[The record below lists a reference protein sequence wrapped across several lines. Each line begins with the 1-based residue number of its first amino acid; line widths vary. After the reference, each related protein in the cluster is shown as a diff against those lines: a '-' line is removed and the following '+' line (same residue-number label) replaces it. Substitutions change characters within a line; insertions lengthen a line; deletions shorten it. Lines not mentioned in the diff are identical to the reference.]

1 MPDVLTIL
9 IVCITLFLAGGV
21 KGIVGLGLP
30 TISLA
35 LFAMMFDLV
44 TAIVLILIP
53 SLVTNI
59 WQAFSGRNGRSIL
72 KRIYPFIIM
81 SLLTIWLGAY
91 TLSTIDVYLLS
102 LLLGC
107 LLIIYALIS
116 LLGIHFTIPEQHSG
130 WTGTGLGIINGA
142 LTGMV
147 GVYIIPSI
155 MYFQAIGM
163 RRDELLQA
171 MGILFSLSSISMLLA
186 YRYQALLNTPH
197 VMLSLFGVLPAL
209 MGMYFGQRIRQ
220 HIPEATFKKLLFIT
234 LLFLGVFIVIKT
246 LLIS

>member
-1 MPDVLTIL
+1 MPDVITIL
-9 IVCITLFLAGGV
+9 IVCITLFLAGGI

-44 TAIVLILIP
+44 TAIVLILFP
-53 SLVTNI
+53 SLITNI
-59 WQAFSGRNGRSIL
+59 WQAFSGSHGRLIL
-72 KRIYPFIIM
+72 KNIYPFIIM

-91 TLSTIDVYLLS
+91 TLSTIDIYLLS

-107 LLIIYALIS
+107 LLIIYAVINLR
-116 LLGIHFTIPEQHSG
+116 GIHFSIPAQHRGWSG
-130 WTGTGLGIINGA
+130 TCLGLINGA

-147 GVYIIPSI
+147 GVYIIPSV
-155 MYFQAIGM
+155 MYFQAIDM
-163 RRDELLQA
+163 QRDELLQA

-186 YRYQALLNTPH
+186 YRYQALLNLQQ
-197 VMLSLFGVLPAL
+197 VMLSLFAVIPTL
-209 MGMYFGQRIRQ
+209 MGMYIGQRIRQ
-220 HIPEATFKKLLFIT
+220 HIPETTFKKLLFIT
-234 LLFLGVFIVIKT
+234 LLLLGLFIVIKT

>member
-9 IVCITLFLAGGV
+9 VVCFILFIAGGIR
-21 KGIVGLGLP
+21 GIVGLGLP

-44 TAIVLILIP
+44 TAIVLILFP
-53 SLVTNI
+53 SLITNI
-59 WQAFSGRNGRSIL
+59 WQAFSGSNGRIIL
-72 KRIYPFIIM
+72 KRTYPFIIM

-102 LLLGC
+102 LLLGS

-116 LLGIHFTIPEQHSG
+116 LLGIHFTIPAKHRGWSG
-130 WTGTGLGIINGA
+130 TCLGLINGA

-147 GVYIIPSI
+147 GVYIIPSV

-171 MGILFSLSSISMLLA
+171 MGIPNEEIE
-186 YRYQALLNTPH
+186 R
-197 VMLSLFGVLPAL
+197 
-209 MGMYFGQRIRQ
+209 RIQ
-220 HIPEATFKKLLFIT
+220 ELTDE
-234 LLFLGVFIVIKT
+234 
-246 LLIS
+246 

>member
-9 IVCITLFLAGGV
+9 IVCITLFIAGGI

-35 LFAMMFDLV
+35 LFVMMFDLV
-44 TAIVLILIP
+44 TAIILIIMP

-59 WQAFSGRNGRSIL
+59 WQAFSGSNSKMIL
-72 KRIYPFIIM
+72 KRTYPFILVA
-81 SLLTIWLGAY
+81 LLTIWLGAY
-91 TLSTIDVYLLS
+91 TLSTVETYLLS

-107 LLIIYALIS
+107 ILIIYALTS
-116 LLGIHFTIPEQHSG
+116 LLGIHLTISNRHRG
-130 WTGTGLGIINGA
+130 WTGTVLGIVNGT

-147 GVYIIPSI
+147 GVYIIPSV
-155 MYFQAIGM
+155 MYFHAIGM
-163 RRDELLQA
+163 RRDELLQS

-186 YRYQALLNTPH
+186 YRYQSLLNTQYL
-197 VMLSLFGVLPAL
+197 MLSSAAVIPAL
-209 MGMYFGQRIRQ
+209 IGMYVGQ
-220 HIPEATFKKLLFIT
+220 HISKHIAEATFKKLLFMT
-234 LLFLGVFIVIKT
+234 LLILGIFIVLKT

>member
-9 IVCITLFLAGGV
+9 IVCFTLFIAGGI

-44 TAIVLILIP
+44 TAIVLILFP
-53 SLVTNI
+53 SLITNI
-59 WQAFSGRNGRSIL
+59 WQAFSGSNGRMIL
-72 KRIYPFIIM
+72 KHIYPFILLT
-81 SLLTIWLGAY
+81 LLTIWLGAY

-102 LLLGC
+102 FLLGC

-116 LLGIHFTIPEQHSG
+116 LLGIHFTILARHSG
-130 WTGTGLGIINGA
+130 WTGACLGIINGA

-147 GVYIIPSI
+147 GVYIIPSV

-163 RRDELLQA
+163 RRDELFQA

-186 YRYQALLNTPH
+186 YRYQALLNTQD
-197 VMLSLFGVLPAL
+197 VMLSLFAVVPAL
-209 MGMYFGQRIRQ
+209 TGMYVGQRIRQ
-220 HIPEATFKKLLFIT
+220 HIPEATFKKLLFIS
-234 LLFLGVFIVIKT
+234 LLLLGVFIVIKT
-246 LLIS
+246 LLIR